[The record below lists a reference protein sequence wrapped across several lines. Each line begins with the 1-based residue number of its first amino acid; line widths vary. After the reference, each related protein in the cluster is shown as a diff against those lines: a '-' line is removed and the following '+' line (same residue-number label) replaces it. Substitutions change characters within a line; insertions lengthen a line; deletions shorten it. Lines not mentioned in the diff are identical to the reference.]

1 MFCLFASVIV
11 SMAVT
16 VTLFGASVVYLLLA
30 AQIIEQVFRWLLPTV
45 TFCAWYL
52 IVAGA
57 ITPLTLFGTPKDFS

>member
-1 MFCLFASVIV
+1 MISVSSVIV

-16 VTLFGASVVYLLLA
+16 VTLFGAAVVYLLLA
-30 AQIIEQVFRWLLPTV
+30 AQIIEQVFHALVPTV

-57 ITPLTLFGTPKDFS
+57 MTPLMLFGTPKDFS